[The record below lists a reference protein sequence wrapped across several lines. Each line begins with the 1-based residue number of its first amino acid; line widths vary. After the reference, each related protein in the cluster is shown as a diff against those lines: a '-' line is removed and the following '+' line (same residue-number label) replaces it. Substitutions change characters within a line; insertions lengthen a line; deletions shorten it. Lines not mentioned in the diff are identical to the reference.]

1 MDLETRIRPTETG
14 YPLTASRMDL
24 SGPAEKTWKKLMTEL
39 TVDLASATKG
49 TRPEFVDEPP
59 SPEVLGLNQSQLQSL
74 TDLTENDPDLQAMF
88 DAIPGFR
95 SALDRASQRENEGR
109 PPPPAEQKRSQSTAG
124 AVSRSFQ
131 EMAAEAQ
138 AESPPE
144 PTGEKEKRE
153 KADRERQ
160 QAAVEKERIRVAEL
174 RGSGFNNP
182 FAGVGALRINRGQ
195 WSLERLKPYLEKPS
209 AILPILFLWR
219 AAIALVLAETFAKST
234 DFMVG
239 FIFDDEL
246 RAEYGDRLFSLNPV
260 PIVKLY
266 QELPSNPEIIAAYL
280 HNKACHEVTHRL
292 GYSFHNEDY
301 VIAREALADK
311 TAGTLGPLTR
321 MVALVLGMTKKSK
334 PVGPRKPVVKMA
346 PRVLR
351 VPLFDGR
358 VSSEAMPEFVKG
370 LAALLTHAGYPT
382 RTVLGLEWSPSVSL
396 TAHGMYERY
405 EEKDAVAIEIR
416 KVSFKTTIISLSGV
430 RFAEISPF
438 DSEFA
443 VRDLLTPAEKKL
455 NDAGATQ
462 IVDLTVRAAKKIV
475 GALKGELRPLT
486 QEEQADWNARESGS
500 GNRSHASTPMRW
512 TRNARRQAV
521 AQADAILMSRP
532 RRSFR

>member
-1 MDLETRIRPTETG
+1 
-14 YPLTASRMDL
+14 
-24 SGPAEKTWKKLMTEL
+24 
-39 TVDLASATKG
+39 
-49 TRPEFVDEPP
+49 
-59 SPEVLGLNQSQLQSL
+59 
-74 TDLTENDPDLQAMF
+74 
-88 DAIPGFR
+88 
-95 SALDRASQRENEGR
+95 
-109 PPPPAEQKRSQSTAG
+109 
-124 AVSRSFQ
+124 
-131 EMAAEAQ
+131 MAAEAQ

-153 KADRERQ
+153 KAERERQ

-209 AILPILFLWR
+209 GILPILFLWR

-292 GYSFHNEDY
+292 GYSSHNEDY

-321 MVALVLGMTKKSK
+321 MVALVLGMTKKAR
-334 PVGPRKPVVKMA
+334 PVGPGKPVVKMA
-346 PRVLR
+346 PRVMR
-351 VPLFDGR
+351 VPFYGGR
-358 VSSEAMPEFVKG
+358 VASEAILEFAKG
-370 LAALLTHAGYPT
+370 LAALLAHAGYPT
-382 RTVLGLEWSPSVSL
+382 RMGNKPEWSDAVSL
-396 TAHGMYERY
+396 TAYGMYERY
-405 EEKDAVAIEIR
+405 EENDSVTIEIR
-416 KVSFKTTIISLSGV
+416 KDYFKPTIISLSGV
-430 RFAEISPF
+430 RYTEISPF

-462 IVDLTVRAAKKIV
+462 ILDLTVRAAKKII
-475 GALKGELRPLT
+475 GAFKGELRPLT

-521 AQADAILMSRP
+521 AQADAILASRP
-532 RRSFR
+532 RRSYR